1 MGNYYSCEQTRKDW
15 ATYYEDTMGGMD
27 AQIRTTR
34 EAYTLF
40 WHKNDNV
47 KIPSAGSSSI
57 IVMLFLHAYQIFPS
71 FSANSCGFSVA
82 SLILYLNDN
91 IQYSTCHWPPLLN
104 GHLHILTQQDTH
116 IVHK

>member
-1 MGNYYSCEQTRKDW
+1 
-15 ATYYEDTMGGMD
+15 MD
-27 AQIRTTR
+27 AQTRTTR

-71 FSANSCGFSVA
+71 FSTNSCGFSAA
-82 SLILYLNDN
+82 SLILYTLKKLEVV
-91 IQYSTCHWPPLLN
+91 WPSRD
-104 GHLHILTQQDTH
+104 HITPGFLIRALRHSVRNSASSSQITNRN
-116 IVHK
+116 VY